1 MKNTG
6 FTPFTPSFFSLMLE
20 VKILPSNEGTIRHAQ
35 IPPKDT
41 CRGYLM
47 ADLILQDLRD
57 LFSENLVQVLS
68 NEKKNMFGEE
78 KSQLKKRG
86 DNMFL
91 SGSLA
96 GSIGRSRKP
105 RTARWSFH

>member
-1 MKNTG
+1 
-6 FTPFTPSFFSLMLE
+6 MLE

-35 IPPKDT
+35 IPSKYT
-41 CRGYLM
+41 FRGYLM

-105 RTARWSFH
+105 RTSRWSFH